1 MSKTTITYTC
11 GHSDTIQVYGP
22 YKGRDA
28 IAAREARKL
37 CPACYQ
43 AKLAADRAAESAAAA
58 EQAQAAGLPALTGS
72 PKQIAWAESIRAKQ
86 VAQLQALDA
95 KLAVAPAT
103 ANTEAVRI
111 GREIIASMIARTDAK
126 AWIDGRDTACD
137 SYWLSAQVKSMMQA

>member
-1 MSKTTITYTC
+1 MSKYTIKYAC
-11 GHSDTIQVYGP
+11 GHSGVMQIYGP
-22 YKGRDA
+22 LNGRDA
-28 IAAREARKL
+28 IAEREARKL

-58 EQAQAAGLPALTGS
+58 EQAKAAGLPALIGS

-86 VAQLQALDA
+86 LAQLQALDA

-103 ANTEAVRI
+103 ANPEAVRI

-137 SYWLSAQVKSMMQA
+137 SYWLAGQVKARMQA